1 MASNSNK
8 VVPAPGPASVGEGG
22 AEAEAEA
29 EAEAQTSDRVGE
41 PESESPPANPIGQP
55 STGSRQDE
63 VNTIYMDPRL
73 YKAAAGGKL
82 NDLGLILV
90 GFCDIEN
97 ELTPTRNTVLHVAAQ
112 SRTEPGFL
120 FIPS

>member
-22 AEAEAEA
+22 AEAEAQA
-29 EAEAQTSDRVGE
+29 SDRVGE
-41 PESESPPANPIGQP
+41 AESESPPANPVGQP

-63 VNTIYMDPRL
+63 VNTRYMDPRL

-97 ELTPTRNTVLHVAAQ
+97 ELTPTGNTVLHVAAQ
-112 SRTEPGFL
+112 FGKLE
-120 FIPS
+120 